1 MYNLRTRSKGAF
13 AGTVPPHRMSVHAR
27 LPPPSQITV
36 SQAMDLIV
44 DEIAE
49 VPETEIIASSS
60 VFGNVIND
68 KEANTREYTE
78 SEFSSD

>member
-1 MYNLRTRSKGAF
+1 
-13 AGTVPPHRMSVHAR
+13 
-27 LPPPSQITV
+27 
-36 SQAMDLIV
+36 MDLIV